1 MARAHR
7 VEIPSAEADELVAAA
22 IEGDAEAFASLF
34 RSTVAIVHRFLQAR
48 CSDAA
53 LAEDLTQDTFI
64 RAMRAITTSFRG
76 GSSEFVAWIV
86 RIARNRFL
94 DHVKSGRVRWE
105 LAVEDVPVTLSTSNP
120 EHDVLA
126 VIEGIDL
133 RRALTFLTAEQQE
146 VVFLRF
152 LQGLQ
157 ISDVATVTGRSEG
170 AVKALQFR
178 ALRSLQKILA
188 AEGLVEGLED
198 E

>member
-7 VEIPSAEADELVAAA
+7 VEVPSAEADALVAAA
-22 IEGDAEAFASLF
+22 IDGDAEAFAVLF

-48 CSDAA
+48 CGDPA

-64 RAMRAITTSFRG
+64 RAMRAIGTSFRG

-105 LAVEDVPVTLSTSNP
+105 VAVENVPVTVATVNP
-120 EHDVLA
+120 EYDVLA
-126 VIEGIDL
+126 TIQGIDL
-133 RRALTFLTAEQQE
+133 RRALQKLTEEQQE
-146 VVFLRF
+146 VILLRF

-157 ISDVATVTGRSEG
+157 ISEVAVATGRSEG

-178 ALRSLQKILA
+178 ALRSLQKILVD
-188 AEGLVEGLED
+188 EGFVPGESE
-198 E
+198 

>member
-1 MARAHR
+1 MSRAHH
-7 VEIPSAEADELVAAA
+7 VQIPSPEADELVAAA
-22 IEGDAEAFASLF
+22 IAGDAEAFAALF
-34 RSTVAIVHRFLQAR
+34 RATVGIVHRFLQAR
-48 CSDAA
+48 CGDAA

-64 RAMRAITTSFRG
+64 RAMRAIGTSFRG
-76 GSSEFVAWIV
+76 GSSDFVAWVV

-105 LAVEDVPVTLSTSNP
+105 VAVENVPVTIATVNP

-126 VIEGIDL
+126 TIEGIDL
-133 RRALTFLTAEQQE
+133 RRALTRLTEEQQE
-146 VVFLRF
+146 VVLLRF

-157 ISDVATVTGRSEG
+157 ISEVATITGRSEG

-188 AEGLVEGLED
+188 DEGLVGGD
-198 E
+198 EEN

>member
-1 MARAHR
+1 MRRAHR
-7 VEIPSAEADELVAAA
+7 VDIPSAEADDLVAAA
-22 IEGDAEAFASLF
+22 IDGDPEAFAVLF

-48 CSDAA
+48 CGDAA

-64 RAMRAITTSFRG
+64 RAMRAIGTSFRG
-76 GSSEFVAWIV
+76 GSSEFVAWVI

-105 LAVEDVPVTLSTSNP
+105 LAVEDVPITVSTLNP

-126 VIEGIDL
+126 TIEGIDL
-133 RRALTFLTAEQQE
+133 RRALSRLTTEQEE
-146 VVFLRF
+146 VVLLRF

-157 ISDVATVTGRSEG
+157 ISEVATVTGRSEG

-178 ALRSLQKILA
+178 ALRALQKILA
-188 AEGLVEGLED
+188 DEGLVAGDHE
-198 E
+198 

>member
-1 MARAHR
+1 MARVHR
-7 VEIPSAEADELVAAA
+7 VDIPSPEADELVAAA
-22 IEGDAEAFASLF
+22 IDGDAEAFASLF

-48 CSDAA
+48 CGDAA

-76 GSSEFVAWIV
+76 GSSEFIAWVV

-105 LAVEDVPVTLSTSNP
+105 VAVDNVPITVGTANP
-120 EHDVLA
+120 EQDVLA
-126 VIEGIDL
+126 TIEGIDL
-133 RRALTFLTAEQQE
+133 RRALSNLTSEQQE
-146 VVFLRF
+146 VILLRF

-157 ISDVATVTGRSEG
+157 ISEVATVTGRSEG

-178 ALRSLQKILA
+178 ALRALQKILVE
-188 AEGLVEGLED
+188 EGLVPGDGE
-198 E
+198 

>member
-1 MARAHR
+1 MSRADR
-7 VEIPSAEADELVAAA
+7 VDIPSAEADALVAAA
-22 IEGDAEAFASLF
+22 IEGDPEAFAVLF
-34 RSTVAIVHRFLQAR
+34 RSTVGIVHRFLQAR
-48 CSDAA
+48 CGEAS

-64 RAMRAITTSFRG
+64 RAMRAIGTSFRG
-76 GSSEFVAWIV
+76 GSSEFVAWVV

-105 LAVEDVPVTLSTSNP
+105 VAVENVPVTVATVNP

-126 VIEGIDL
+126 TIQGLDL
-133 RRALTFLTAEQQE
+133 RRALSRLTTEQEE
-146 VVFLRF
+146 VIFLRF

-157 ISDVATVTGRSEG
+157 IAEVATVTGRSEG

-188 AEGLVEGLED
+188 DEGLLSEEGD
-198 E
+198 